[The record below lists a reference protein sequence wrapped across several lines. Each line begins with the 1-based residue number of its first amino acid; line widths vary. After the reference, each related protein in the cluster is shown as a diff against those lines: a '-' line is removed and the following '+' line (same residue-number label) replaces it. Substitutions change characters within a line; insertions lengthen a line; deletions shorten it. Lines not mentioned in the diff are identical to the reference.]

1 MAIWNR
7 DRHIEKVLSELGEL
21 PAMPEV
27 VADALHLLED
37 PTVDTTEISAVIERD
52 PALAARVLRMSNS
65 PYYGMKRQVGSIKLA
80 IVVLGM
86 REVKNI
92 LMGMAALE
100 TVRGDG
106 ALSPLGYSIWQ
117 HSLIVA
123 GLCKKLGTELRL
135 GLQGEDFVAGLLH
148 DIGKLML
155 LNRMGKGYRG
165 LYMKAQSEQC
175 PLFELEQESYGF
187 THADV
192 AGSLVLRW
200 QLPQT
205 IADALWYHHATP
217 VMDLHSA
224 QDPSLAA
231 LVRVSNLAAHDDFS
245 DDTDKPNR
253 ACSDKDAWKEL
264 DRAPEP
270 IPEPER
276 VERLGPF
283 KFEFESM
290 PVLAF

>member
-1 MAIWNR
+1 MAMWNR
-7 DRHIEKVLSELGEL
+7 DRHLENVLSELGEL

-37 PTVDTTEISAVIERD
+37 PTVDSAEISAVIERD

-117 HSLIVA
+117 HSLVVA
-123 GLCKKLGTELRL
+123 GLCKKLGAELRL

-155 LNRMGKGYRG
+155 LNRKGRSYRD
-165 LYMKAQSEQC
+165 LYLKAQTEQR
-175 PLFELEQESYGF
+175 PLFELEQDAYGF

-200 QLPQT
+200 QLPQA

-217 VMDLHSA
+217 MMDLHA
-224 QDPSLAA
+224 AEDPSLAA

-245 DDTDKPNR
+245 DDTDTPNR

-264 DRAPEP
+264 DAAPEP

-276 VERLGPF
+276 FERLGPF
-283 KFEFESM
+283 KFELECM

>member
-37 PTVDTTEISAVIERD
+37 PTVDTTKISAVIERD

-155 LNRMGKGYRG
+155 LNRMGNGYRG
-165 LYMKAQSEQC
+165 LYMKAQSEQR

-200 QLPQT
+200 QLPHT

-245 DDTDKPNR
+245 DDTGKPNR

-264 DRAPEP
+264 DSSPEP
-270 IPEPER
+270 IPEPDR

-283 KFEFESM
+283 KLEFESM